1 MRGPSVEAFKHGFLK
16 NLILSLGA
24 CRGASPGVATM
35 SLHERKRAI
44 KLSAD
49 VAMATTRGAGARWPR
64 ALLASSTPPPC
75 KVQMCKKIVRRCRH
89 RRTSF
94 CSHART
100 ALAAVSSRE
109 IARRLVRKRTKVLRS
124 MIPGGQLLAD
134 EVTLLREAM
143 DYVVH
148 LHAQADVLWRVS
160 KATTQRR

>member
-1 MRGPSVEAFKHGFLK
+1 MQGTNVQEDCEEVSPQEDEFL
-16 NLILSLGA
+16 
-24 CRGASPGVATM
+24 
-35 SLHERKRAI
+35 
-44 KLSAD
+44 
-49 VAMATTRGAGARWPR
+49 
-64 ALLASSTPPPC
+64 
-75 KVQMCKKIVRRCRH
+75 
-89 RRTSF
+89 
-94 CSHART
+94 SHART